1 MEETKYGKYIITDL
15 KADRTLAPWTKMINP
30 EELTTV
36 LYLDNEV
43 VKGAF
48 YTEVAW
54 FWPRSQED
62 LTKDDVDVEP
72 HKHDHDEVLAV
83 FGTDTKNIHDL
94 GGEMEVF
101 LDGER
106 HIVTKSCLLFIP
118 KGLMHG
124 PIRFLRI
131 DRPVFHFAIHTG
143 KMYC

>member
-1 MEETKYGKYIITDL
+1 MSDNKYGKYIITEL
-15 KADRTLAPWTKMINP
+15 KPKREIAPWTKMINP

-36 LYLDNEV
+36 LYLDDEV

-54 FWPRSQED
+54 FWPRTQAD
-62 LTKDDVDVEP
+62 LAKDDVDVTP

-83 FGTDTKNIHDL
+83 FGTDLKDIHDL

-106 HIVTKSCLLFIP
+106 HLVNKSCLVFIP

-143 KMYC
+143 KMYF